1 MRLETPSDE
10 SAVRALV
17 AAAFEDEISLPAL
30 LDALRA
36 SPDWLGLSYVA
47 ESGGEIVGHV
57 ALTRALLD
65 ARERLVEVLVLA
77 PLSVHPDH
85 QVRGIGRGL
94 VEFAMAD
101 QDGRGRPLVFLEGS
115 PRYYGRCGFVAAEP
129 LGYRRPSLRIPGPAF
144 QVRAVDGATAAA
156 GPAGTLVYSRVFW
169 DHDCVG
175 LRDPFLQEMEL
186 AFAGE

>member
-1 MRLETPSDE
+1 MRLEMPSEE
-10 SAVRALV
+10 SAVHALV
-17 AAAFEDEISLPAL
+17 AAAFEDEVALPAL

-47 ESGGEIVGHV
+47 QVDEEIVGHV

-65 ARERLVEVLVLA
+65 TRERLVEVLVLA
-77 PLSVHPDH
+77 PLSVHPDY
-85 QVRGIGRGL
+85 QLRGFGRRL

-101 QDGRGRPLVFLEGS
+101 QDGRGRPLAFVEGS
-115 PRYYGRCGFVAAEP
+115 PRYYERCGFVAAEP

-144 QVRAVDGATAAA
+144 QVRAVDGAVAAE